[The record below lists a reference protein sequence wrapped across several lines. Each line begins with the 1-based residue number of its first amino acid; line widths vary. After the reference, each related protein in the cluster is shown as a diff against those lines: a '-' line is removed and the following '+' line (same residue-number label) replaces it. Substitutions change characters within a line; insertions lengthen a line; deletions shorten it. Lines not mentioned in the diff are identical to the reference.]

1 MSFEIQGK
9 LVHKFAVNEVNPSFR
24 KREFVIEHSEAANG
38 REFTDYIRFQ
48 LTQDRCSLIDRI
60 NEGTNVLI
68 SFRIRGRKWEKDG
81 EPVYFTNLE
90 AFRVQPITTEDSR
103 PAMAQAPDEP
113 LEPLLPD
120 GDDLPF

>member
-1 MSFEIQGK
+1 M
-9 LVHKFAVNEVNPSFR
+9 
-24 KREFVIEHSEAANG
+24 
-38 REFTDYIRFQ
+38 
-48 LTQDRCSLIDRI
+48 
-60 NEGTNVLI
+60 I

-90 AFRVQPITTEDSR
+90 AFRVQPITSEDSR
-103 PAMAQAPDEP
+103 PAIAQAHDEP